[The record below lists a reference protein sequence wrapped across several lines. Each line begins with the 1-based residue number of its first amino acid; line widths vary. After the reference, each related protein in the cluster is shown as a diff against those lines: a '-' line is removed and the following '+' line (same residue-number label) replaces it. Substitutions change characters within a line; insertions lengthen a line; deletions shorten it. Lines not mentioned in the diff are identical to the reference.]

1 MASTLLPAAFDCAFD
16 GADRGACDG
25 RRAAR
30 RTSAGALAA
39 WQRGLMLRLLRVDI
53 ERRLRPARN

>member
-1 MASTLLPAAFDCAFD
+1 MALNPTPATCDC
-16 GADRGACDG
+16 
-25 RRAAR
+25 R

-39 WQRGLMLRLLRVDI
+39 WQRGLMLRLLRVDV